1 MCTKIKDSMNVSV
14 LCHLRNGTPCIR
26 LQMSNLKKNIGSKLF
41 CLKVKHHFDTEKNIL
56 FKQRR
61 TSYN

>member
-26 LQMSNLKKNIGSKLF
+26 LQMSNLKKKYW
-41 CLKVKHHFDTEKNIL
+41 VKIIL
-56 FKQRR
+56 P
-61 TSYN
+61 